1 MADTDS
7 LNGIFDIDIAT
18 MHDLF
23 NSAVAC
29 CLENVQQEH
38 SEFSVPPEALNK
50 SMQQYFGVLTAIN
63 TQAEPNFTINQDE
76 MEDLADYGLSL
87 LEEFSSCAQKLSCDE
102 SYAIFEQLSIPLSV
116 WAAKHN
122 LTITNIELVVNAIS
136 NTANHTDDKQHLSE
150 LIDTIE
156 VIIEAIGTDIK
167 ADQDK
172 SNMGRPW
179 RILNL
184 NQGIIATRSQDPK
197 RMEAVFEQLLYR
209 LPDDAAGFFAEG
221 MEQMDS
227 IDYPEHVR
235 DVMQQYYHLTNKPT
249 IH

>member
-1 MADTDS
+1 MTNTDS
-7 LNGIFDIDIAT
+7 RKGIFDIDITT

-29 CLENVQQEH
+29 CLDNAQQE
-38 SEFSVPPEALNK
+38 SPGFDVPPDALNK
-50 SMQQYFGVLTAIN
+50 SMQQYFGVISAIN
-63 TQAEPNFTINQDE
+63 TQTQPDSAIDMDE
-76 MEDLADYGLSL
+76 MTDLADYGLSL
-87 LEEFSSCAQKLSCDE
+87 LEEFSDCAQKLNCEE
-102 SYAIFEQLSIPLSV
+102 SFSVFEQLSIPLAV
-116 WAAKHN
+116 WAAQQN
-122 LTITNIELVVNAIS
+122 LTINNIELVVNAIS
-136 NTANHTDDKQHLSE
+136 NTANHTEDKEYLSE

-156 VIIEAIGTDIK
+156 VIIKSIGSEIK
-167 ADQDK
+167 ADLDK

-184 NQGIIATRSQDPK
+184 NQGIIATRCQDPK

-235 DVMQQYYHLTNKPT
+235 DVMQKYFHQTNKPT
-249 IH
+249 LH